1 MFWERFTALCAA
13 KGVKPT
19 PAGLQMGLS
28 KGTIS
33 YWKRKYLS
41 GVDAV
46 PDSSTMRV
54 IADYFDVPIDYLLGR
69 ADDAAK
75 EAASLSRAAI
85 DKSVTEIRVYGT
97 IPAGIPVEAIEDAVG
112 TEDIP
117 TSWLDGHRE
126 FFALQVKGDSMYPQY
141 LDGDVVIFRK
151 SSTCETGDD
160 CVVYVNGSDATFK
173 RVRRGGGRL
182 AEHMSSQPGVPS
194 ADILSCRSSVASG
207 YDWWRSCGT
216 APTCQQEM
224 MRV

>member
-173 RVRRGGGRL
+173 RVRRAEDGSLSICPLNPGYPPRTYSPAEVQSLPVTIGG
-182 AEHMSSQPGVPS
+182 
-194 ADILSCRSSVASG
+194 VAVELRRHVS
-207 YDWWRSCGT
+207 R
-216 APTCQQEM
+216 
-224 MRV
+224 R